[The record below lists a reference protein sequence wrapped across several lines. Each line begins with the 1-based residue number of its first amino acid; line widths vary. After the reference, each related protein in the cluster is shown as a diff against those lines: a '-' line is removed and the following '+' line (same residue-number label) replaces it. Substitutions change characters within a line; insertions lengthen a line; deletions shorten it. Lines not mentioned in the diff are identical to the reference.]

1 MLPSIAPT
9 AINVL
14 NEEEPERIVEVEWGA
29 VTKRYPVS
37 VRVEAWDRV
46 GLLRDITTVITEDKV
61 NMVGVR
67 TIENQDGSVS
77 ILATLETT
85 GIEQLSRLLSR
96 IEIIR
101 GVRSVERSRERSRK
115 SLEALPDRPLP

>member
-1 MLPSIAPT
+1 
-9 AINVL
+9 
-14 NEEEPERIVEVEWGA
+14 
-29 VTKRYPVS
+29 
-37 VRVEAWDRV
+37 
-46 GLLRDITTVITEDKV
+46 LLRDITTVVVEDKV

-67 TIENQDGSVS
+67 TIEGTDGGVS

-101 GVRSVERSRERSRK
+101 GVRNVERAVDRK
-115 SLEALPDRPLP
+115 RPRVDAIAGKRAAR

>member
-1 MLPSIAPT
+1 
-9 AINVL
+9 V
-14 NEEEPERIVEVEWGA
+14 
-29 VTKRYPVS
+29 VT
-37 VRVEAWDRV
+37 D
-46 GLLRDITTVITEDKV
+46 DKV

-67 TIENQDGSVS
+67 TNENGDGSVA

-101 GVRSVERSRERSRK
+101 GVRSVERSLDRK
-115 SLEALPDRPLP
+115 RTRGADPLPLRRSAR